1 MSCVVVPV
9 AIGRLAGVTL
19 MDWREAAVTCRSVE
33 PDRDPI
39 DAVNVVLPMARV
51 VARPELLMVAT
62 LPAED
67 VHVPVLVI
75 SSVLPSLNIPKAVN
89 CCNEPT
95 GTEGL
100 AGVTVMDRIT
110 ADVTVNTVLPL
121 IGPEVADIVALPAL
135 SVLANPV
142 LSTVAVVVLDEL
154 HVGADIFWVPPS
166 VNSPTAVNCVVFPT
180 ANDGAGGVS
189 DIETRAAGS
198 TVNVVVPVT
207 AAEVALIVTLA
218 ALKVAA
224 TPVLSME
231 TTLGSEDAQTT
242 AAKIC
247 VLPSLKTPLATKS
260 WVAPCGTDALSGV
273 IKIEANV
280 AEVTVRA
287 ADPAIAPMLAL
298 TVVVPLATVVA
309 SPFLSIEPTE
319 LFDEAHAT

>member
-1 MSCVVVPV
+1 
-9 AIGRLAGVTL
+9 

-39 DAVNVVLPMARV
+39 DAVSVVLPIARV
-51 VARPELLMVAT
+51 VASPELLMVAT

-67 VHVPVLVI
+67 VQVPVSVI
-75 SSVLPSLNIPKAVN
+75 SSVPPSLNIPEAVN

-110 ADVTVNTVLPL
+110 ADVTVNTVLPVTES
-121 IGPEVADIVALPAL
+121 EVADIAVLPAVR
-135 SVLANPV
+135 VLANPV
-142 LSTVAVVVLDEL
+142 LSTVALVVLDEL
-154 HVGADIFWVPPS
+154 HVAADIFWVLPS
-166 VNSPTAVNCVVFPT
+166 VKSPTAVNWVVFPR
-180 ANDGAGGVS
+180 ANDGADGLS

-218 ALKVAA
+218 ALKAAA

-231 TTLGSEDAQTT
+231 TILGSEDAQTT

-247 VLPSLKTPLATKS
+247 VLPSLKTPPATKS
-260 WVAPCGTDALSGV
+260 WVAPCGTDVLSGV
-273 IKIEANV
+273 IKIEVNV

-298 TVVVPLATVVA
+298 TVVVPLAAVVA

-319 LFDEAHAT
+319 LLDEAHAT

>member
-1 MSCVVVPV
+1 
-9 AIGRLAGVTL
+9 
-19 MDWREAAVTCRSVE
+19 MDWREAAVTCRSAE
-33 PDRDPI
+33 PDTAPI

-67 VHVPVLVI
+67 AHVPLLVM
-75 SSVLPSLNIPKAVN
+75 SCVLPSLNVPLALN
-89 CCNEPT
+89 CCTEPT
-95 GTEGL
+95 GTDRV
-100 AGVTVMDRIT
+100 AGVTVTDRIT
-110 ADVTVNTVLPL
+110 ADVTVNTVLPVME
-121 IGPEVADIVALPAL
+121 PEVADIAVLPAVR
-135 SVLANPV
+135 VLANPV
-142 LSTVAVVVLDEL
+142 LSTVALVVLDEL
-154 HVGADIFWVPPS
+154 HVAADIFWVLPS
-166 VNSPTAVNCVVFPT
+166 VKSPTAVNWVVFPR
-180 ANDGAGGVS
+180 ANDGADGLS

-207 AAEVALIVTLA
+207 APEVALIVTLA
-218 ALKVAA
+218 GPRVAA

-231 TTLGSEDAQTT
+231 TILEFEDAQTT

-273 IKIEANV
+273 IKIEVNV